1 MNQRNSP
8 PNQRVNSRAKAKPIA
23 SDHGGLKYVGRHRF
37 VLFILAILFGGIT
50 LRAGYLTVVD
60 SDFLR
65 AQGDARMMRTEP
77 IMAMRG
83 VIRDRNNTPLAVS
96 TPVTTLWLN
105 PRQAIAAKLDVVA
118 LAKALKLSASDLQR
132 KIKRHREKSFIYLV
146 RHMAP
151 NDAEEVLAKDFA
163 GVYSMT
169 EYKRF
174 YPEAEATAHMLG
186 FTGTDDH
193 GREGLELAFDKKL
206 AGVEG
211 SKRVMKD
218 LKGHRVQDVALLKP
232 ARPGQDVILSF
243 DSRVQYSAY
252 RELAR
257 GVAEHNA
264 VAGVLVS
271 LDVDTGEVLAM
282 ASVPSF
288 NPNNRSTLDID
299 AVRNRAVT
307 DMFEPG
313 STLKPFTLVAAL
325 ESGKFTTSSH
335 FDTAPGTY
343 RVLNKVV
350 RDHSNYGVIDM
361 QTVLTK
367 SSNVATAQI
376 AMALPRDTLPLL
388 HQHLGFGSTTGSG
401 FPGESAGILQP
412 PNRWNPVEVA
422 TMSYGYGVTVTALQ
436 LAQAYATIA
445 SGGIQRPVS
454 FVKVDGPVEGHRVIP
469 EAIAK
474 SLIPMMETV
483 VTQEGT
489 ALRAAV
495 PGYRVAGKTG
505 TAHKAKGGGYSSDQY
520 MSLFVGM
527 APASNP
533 KIVTAVIIDTPRKG
547 GYYGGLAAAP
557 VFSRSMADALRLMNV
572 EPDRSSERLAGQAR
586 LPYRPAAGG

>member
-1 MNQRNSP
+1 MNQRKSSP
-8 PNQRVNSRAKAKPIA
+8 RSATT
-23 SDHGGLKYVGRHRF
+23 DLKYLGRHRM
-37 VLFILAILFGGIT
+37 VLLGLAVLFGGIA
-50 LRAGYLTVVD
+50 LRAGYLTVID
-60 SDFLR
+60 NDFLR

-83 VIRDRNNTPLAVS
+83 VIRDRNQAPLAVS
-96 TPVTTLWLN
+96 TPVATLWLN
-105 PRQAIAAKLDVVA
+105 PRQALAADLDISA
-118 LAKALKLSASDLQR
+118 LARALKQSPSALR
-132 KIKRHREKSFIYLV
+132 AKIKRHRDKRFIYLD
-146 RHMAP
+146 RHLSP
-151 NDAEEVLAKDFA
+151 NAADEVLALDFP
-163 GVYSMT
+163 GVYAMT

-186 FTGTDDH
+186 FTGLDDH
-193 GREGLELAFDKKL
+193 GREGLELAFDSQL

-232 ARPGQDVILSF
+232 ARPGRDITLSF

-264 VAGVLVS
+264 KAGVLVS
-271 LDVDTGEVLAM
+271 LDVETGEVLAM
-282 ASVPSF
+282 ASVPSY
-288 NPNNRSTLDID
+288 NPNNRSQLDMD

-325 ESGKFTTSSH
+325 ESGKFTINSR
-335 FDTAPGTY
+335 FDTSPGTY
-343 RVLNKVV
+343 KVLNKTV
-350 RDHSNYGVIDM
+350 RDHEDFGVIDM

-367 SSNVATAQI
+367 SSNVATSQI
-376 AMALPRDTLPLL
+376 AMALPRSTLPLL
-388 HQHLGFGSTTGSG
+388 HQHLGFGQSTGSG
-401 FPGESAGILQP
+401 FPGESAGLMQP
-412 PNRWNPVEVA
+412 SDRWNPVELA

-445 SGGIQRPVS
+445 SGGLQRPVS
-454 FVKVDGPVEGHRVIP
+454 FTKVDGPVAGRRVIP
-469 EAIAK
+469 EAIAN

-505 TAHKAKGGGYSSDQY
+505 TAHKASQGGYARDQY

-527 APASNP
+527 APASHP

-557 VFSRSMADALRLMNV
+557 VFSRTMADTLRLMNV
-572 EPDRSSERLAGQAR
+572 EPDRSAERLADQAR
-586 LPYRPAAGG
+586 RSGRGG

>member
-1 MNQRNSP
+1 MNKRNDTSAPSQRPSNT
-8 PNQRVNSRAKAKPIA
+8 KPIA
-23 SDHGGLKYVGRHRF
+23 SDRDGLKYVGRHRI
-37 VLFILAILFGGIT
+37 VLLGLSILFGGIA
-50 LRAGYLTVVD
+50 LRAGYLTMVD

-105 PRQAIAAKLDVVA
+105 PRQAIAAKLDVTA
-118 LAKALKLSASDLQR
+118 LAHTLQLSPTTLQA
-132 KIKRHREKSFIYLV
+132 KIKRNRDKSFMYLV
-146 RHMAP
+146 RHLAP
-151 NDAEEVLAKDFA
+151 NDAEVVLAKDYA

-186 FTGTDDH
+186 FTGMDDH

-206 AGVEG
+206 AGIEG

-232 ARPGQDVILSF
+232 ARPGQDVMLSF

-257 GVAEHNA
+257 GVAEHDA

-271 LDVDTGEVLAM
+271 LDVETGEVLAM
-282 ASVPSF
+282 ASVPSY
-288 NPNNRSTLDID
+288 NPNNRSNLNID

-325 ESGKFTTSSH
+325 ESGKFTTSSR
-335 FDTAPGTY
+335 FDTSPGTY
-343 RVLNKVV
+343 KVLNKLV
-350 RDHSNYGVIDM
+350 RDHEDFGVIDM
-361 QTVLTK
+361 PTVLTK
-367 SSNVATAQI
+367 SSNVATSQI

-388 HQHLGFGSTTGSG
+388 HQHLGFGRTTGSG
-401 FPGESAGILQP
+401 FPGESAGLLQP
-412 PNRWNPVEVA
+412 SNRWNPVEVA
-422 TMSYGYGVTVTALQ
+422 TMSYGYGITVTALQ

-454 FVKVDGPVEGHRVIP
+454 FIKVVGPVEGRRVIP
-469 EAIAK
+469 ESIAK

-505 TAHKAKGGGYSSDQY
+505 TAHKAQSGGYSRDQY
-520 MSLFVGM
+520 MSLFVGL
-527 APASNP
+527 APASHP

-547 GYYGGLAAAP
+547 GYFGGLAAAP
-557 VFSRSMADALRLMNV
+557 VFSRSMADTLRLMNV
-572 EPDRSSERLAGQAR
+572 EPDRSAERLADQAR
-586 LPYRPAAGG
+586 PPYRPAAGG